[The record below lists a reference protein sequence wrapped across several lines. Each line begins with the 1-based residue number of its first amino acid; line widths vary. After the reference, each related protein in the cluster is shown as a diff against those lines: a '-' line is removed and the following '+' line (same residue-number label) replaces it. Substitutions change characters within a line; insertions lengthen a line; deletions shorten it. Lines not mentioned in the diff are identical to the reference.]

1 MNVCTPG
8 EKRRG
13 KERVGPK
20 KKDGEPRFGIFFV
33 ARGKE
38 ITTRDGGCGGK
49 TCVLT

>member
-1 MNVCTPG
+1 VCTPG

-13 KERVGPK
+13 KGWTK
-20 KKDGEPRFGIFFV
+20 KKNDEPRFGIFFV

-38 ITTRDGGCGGK
+38 ITTRDGCCGGK

>member
-1 MNVCTPG
+1 VHPSTG
-8 EKRRG
+8 RGKRRG
-13 KERVGPK
+13 KEWTK